1 MLAAFVF
8 SALLA
13 SAVAVPNTKAE
24 KVKVAFYGGAD
35 ASISHATG
43 PHH

>member
-24 KVKVAFYGGAD
+24 KVKVAFYGGMPA
-35 ASISHATG
+35 ISHATG